1 MCNRSAT
8 SQKISNVLRT
18 LKILQKCWPTFLEGT
33 QRIFPSQLVSINKT
47 MTFKVHAS
55 FSLPLQTTAYGL
67 LRSDVSHLFITEQ
80 LEASIRGG
88 GDPVRKASTKS
99 ACQQLLI
106 ACDSE
111 TRSCFPRALYYW
123 PAAATTPFFLSVK
136 LCGAKGPVRKWTWQD
151 RLQQTGLTPVWEPRQ
166 TGAKR
171 WGRGVG
177 GVEAKPAILLLNA
190 TLEYKHGRGCL

>member
-1 MCNRSAT
+1 MA
-8 SQKISNVLRT
+8 LRT
-18 LKILQKCWPTFLEGT
+18 LKILQKCCPTILERT
-33 QRIFPSQLVSINKT
+33 QRIFPSQFVSINKT

-111 TRSCFPRALYYW
+111 TRSCFPRAHYCW
-123 PAAATTPFFLSVK
+123 PAAATTSFFLSVK
-136 LCGAKGPVRKWTWQD
+136 LCGAKGPVRKWTWKD
-151 RLQQTGLTPVWEPRQ
+151 GSNRPDSRQ
-166 TGAKR
+166 FGNRAR
-171 WGRGVG
+171 PGEGGRKG
-177 GVEAKPAILLLNA
+177 GGGGCEAKPAIF
-190 TLEYKHGRGCL
+190 C